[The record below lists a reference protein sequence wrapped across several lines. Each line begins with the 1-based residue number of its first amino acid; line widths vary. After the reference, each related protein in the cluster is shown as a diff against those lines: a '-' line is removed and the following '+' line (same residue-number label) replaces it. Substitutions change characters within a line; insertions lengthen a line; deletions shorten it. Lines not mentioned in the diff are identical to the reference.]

1 MSRTV
6 NAHLFASINGIVEDP
21 NLWQFDAFGADEGAM
36 MTTALAG
43 VTDVVIGAELW
54 RQWSD
59 YWADNNDDFGAF
71 INPVRKHVI
80 ATTLADRAADGGLGW
95 NSTLVT
101 GDPIE
106 YVTALKTNGEAGRIS
121 VVGGITTTRSL
132 FVGGVIDALTLTVHP
147 VAAGAG
153 RRLFDES
160 VPTTRLQLLEH
171 QITPVGNAI
180 LTYGLRAA
188 D

>member
-21 NLWQFDAFGADEGAM
+21 NLWQFDAFGAEEGAFM
-36 MTTALAG
+36 GSSLAE
-43 VTDVVIGAELW
+43 VTDVVMGAELW
-54 RQWSD
+54 RQWSGF
-59 YWADNNDDFGAF
+59 WADNNDDFGAF

-80 ATTLADRAADGGLGW
+80 GTSLADQAADGGLGW

-106 YVTALKTNGEAGRIS
+106 YVTALKDNGEAGRIA

-160 VPTTRLQLLEH
+160 VPTTRLRLLDS
-171 QITPVGNAI
+171 QITSTGNAM
-180 LTYGLRAA
+180 LTYGLRPT